1 MERLKNIINKIKEF
15 IDSFANPVE
24 PEKSLDELAVAA
36 GISDT
41 DLSTLKKSM
50 GGVNWKFADDYQEP
64 KNGRITGVASK
75 QDPIQP
81 IRKIEPIERKMGRD
95 RDE

>member
-1 MERLKNIINKIKEF
+1 MKRLKNIINKIKEF
-15 IDSFANPVE
+15 IDSFANPIE
-24 PEKSLDELAVAA
+24 PEKSLEELAVAA
-36 GISDT
+36 GISDA

-64 KNGRITGVASK
+64 KNGKITGVVSK
-75 QDPIQP
+75 QAPIPP
-81 IRKIEPIERKMGRD
+81 IRKIEPIQRKTGRD